1 MLYMFH
7 LRQSLEVEIV
17 LSVLQ
22 MKKVRLRVICAS
34 SQHWKVVDLGFEQ
47 SGCYFHSS
55 TQGST
60 LLLSLTYLMILEKSL
75 SFILCRGWPRMEE

>member
-34 SQHWKVVDLGFEQ
+34 SQHWKVVELGFEQ

-55 TQGST
+55 TQDST
-60 LLLSLTYLMILEKSL
+60 LLSIINLSCDS
-75 SFILCRGWPRMEE
+75 